1 MLKSQYTKLCILNVI
16 FYAFYYIGLSW
27 EEVNIEPG
35 GYGGFFGFSVL
46 PAFLVFHIFYGC
58 YSYAKTKNIVLPN
71 VMLFVFVIAFQILRT
86 LQRDKDVLIT
96 NIVMFACFFV
106 GISVAFG
113 LLTKFIYWL
122 KSRKS
127 NDTEDC

>member
-1 MLKSQYTKLCILNVI
+1 MDFLAFRYYRLFWCSI
-16 FYAFYYIGLSW
+16 FFTDAI
-27 EEVNIEPG
+27 
-35 GYGGFFGFSVL
+35 
-46 PAFLVFHIFYGC
+46 HMQ
-58 YSYAKTKNIVLPN
+58 KTKNIVLPN